1 MKNSL
6 FTGTVFLTIL
16 LSYERYMA
24 VCKGKKL
31 ESKKILTYISIVCI
45 SAVIYGSPTLWM
57 YKWDYSQNGE
67 IISKWTKLACNK
79 TFLMIYL
86 VFLNI
91 IFRLILPIV
100 CLIVFNILIFKK
112 VSNFTLN
119 CFTWHKKWISSM
131 NVLIIS

>member
-1 MKNSL
+1 MPNISVYVNSF

-24 VCKGKKL
+24 VCKGEKL

-45 SAVIYGSPTLWM
+45 AAVIYGLPTLWM
-57 YKWDYSQNGE
+57 YKWDYDQNGE
-67 IISKWTKLACNK
+67 VMSKWTELACNK

-91 IFRLILPIV
+91 IIRLILPIV

-112 VSNFTLN
+112 VI
-119 CFTWHKKWISSM
+119 K
-131 NVLIIS
+131 

>member
-1 MKNSL
+1 
-6 FTGTVFLTIL
+6 
-16 LSYERYMA
+16 MA
-24 VCKGKKL
+24 VCKGEKMK
-31 ESKKILTYISIVCI
+31 SKKILTYISIACI

-57 YKWDYSQNGE
+57 YKWDYDQNGE

-112 VSNFTLN
+112 VNILLSFLKAIGMTNL
-119 CFTWHKKWISSM
+119 S
-131 NVLIIS
+131 

>member
-1 MKNSL
+1 M
-6 FTGTVFLTIL
+6 TIL

-79 TFLMIYL
+79 TFLIIYL

-91 IFRLILPIV
+91 IIRLILPIV
-100 CLIVFNILIFKK
+100 CLIVFNILIFKQ
-112 VSNFTLN
+112 VSNFTFIFKGYIRKLVYSDVTLTLN
-119 CFTWHKKWISSM
+119 DDRALVDTAEF
-131 NVLIIS
+131 